1 MKIFIKIFTLFGFAS
16 LIQSCSFVGWF
27 YPPMNEYIKESDGR
41 AQLAEATSNRKIK
54 ILESEARLESAKY
67 ESAAEIERA
76 KGVAE
81 ANKIIGSSLQNNDAY
96 LRYLWIQ
103 NLNSGGN
110 ETIYI
115 PTEGNLPIL
124 ESGRF
129 IKPRGE

>member
-1 MKIFIKIFTLFGFAS
+1 MKFVCFVTLALS
-16 LIQSCSFVGWF
+16 LQGCYMVGLV

-41 AQLAEATSNRKIK
+41 AQLAEATSNRKIS
-54 ILESEARLESAKY
+54 ILEAEAKLESAKY
-67 ESAAEIERA
+67 FSAAEIERA

-103 NLNSGGN
+103 NLNSGAN

-129 IKPRGE
+129 LKPSRGDK